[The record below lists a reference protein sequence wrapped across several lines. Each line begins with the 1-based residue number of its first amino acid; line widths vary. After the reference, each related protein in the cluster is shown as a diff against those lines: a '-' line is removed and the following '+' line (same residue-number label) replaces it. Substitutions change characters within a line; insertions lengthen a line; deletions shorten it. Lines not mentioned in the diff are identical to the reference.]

1 MRPLNTTTATA
12 SAPWAIYL
20 FGALAELLFGYDT
33 GIIGVAMLSLKK
45 EFALDPA
52 TQGFVVSS
60 LLLGAAIGVGLAD
73 RLADKFGRKA
83 LIIATGIVFAAGG
96 LAGAFAPDVLFLVIA
111 RFVMG
116 VGVGASAVVVSV
128 YLVEVAPT
136 RHRGKVGSLGQL
148 MVVLGILSAYLVGYA
163 LQPSD
168 GWRLMIGLSIVP
180 AVILTVGMV
189 FVPETPRWFIT
200 KGRSTE
206 ALQSLL
212 RLGRTST
219 AAQAEADE
227 LQRAHDLNPTATRS
241 TGAVIR
247 DMFAGSIRHFTLAAF
262 TLAVLV
268 QFVGTNSI
276 LYFAPTTLVHAGF
289 GTSAAVTANLSVGIA
304 NVLFTLLGMWL
315 VDRYDR
321 RHLLTIGTTGMFIA
335 MAGLAIYTF
344 IQPEPSTTGAW
355 VTLTGMILFLS
366 SFAMSWG
373 VCVRVIVSELFPSSI
388 RATAAGLTLVLNW
401 VANFIVGQTFPSLLA
416 FSASLS
422 FAIFAAVGLLAMLFI
437 RRGLPETGGGRTL
450 EQVQEEA
457 VSRV

>member
-1 MRPLNTTTATA
+1 MHPANSTTRRA
-12 SAPWAIYL
+12 SAPWVIYL

-33 GIIGVAMLSLKK
+33 GIIGVAMLSIKK
-45 EFALDPA
+45 DFTLDPA
-52 TQGFVVSS
+52 MQGFVVSS
-60 LLLGAAIGVGLAD
+60 LLLGAAIGVGVAG

-83 LIIATGIVFAAGG
+83 LIVATGIVFAAGG
-96 LAGAFAPDVLFLVIA
+96 LAGAVAPTVLLLVLA

-116 VGVGASAVVVSV
+116 IGVGASAVVVSV

-136 RHRGKVGSLGQL
+136 RHRGKIGSLGQL
-148 MVVLGILSAYLVGYA
+148 MVVLGILFAYLVGYA

-168 GWRLMIGLSIVP
+168 AWRLMIGLSVVP
-180 AVILTVGMV
+180 AIILSVGMI
-189 FVPETPRWFIT
+189 FVPETPRWFIS
-200 KGRSTE
+200 KGRGSE
-206 ALQSLL
+206 ALQALI
-212 RLGRTST
+212 RLGRSNA

-227 LQRAHDLNPTATRS
+227 LQRAHDLNPNATRS
-241 TGAVIR
+241 TGAVIK
-247 DMFAGSIRHFTLAAF
+247 DMFSGSIRHFTLAAF

-315 VDRYDR
+315 VDRYNR
-321 RHLLTIGTTGMFIA
+321 RHLLTIGTTGMFVA
-335 MAGLAIYTF
+335 MAGLALYTF
-344 IQPEPSTTGAW
+344 LQPEPSPTGAW
-355 VTLTGMILFLS
+355 VTLAGMIVFLS

-373 VCVRVIVSELFPSSI
+373 VCVRVVVSELFPSSI

-422 FAIFAAVGLLAMLFI
+422 FTIFAVVGLLAMLFI
-437 RRGLPETGGGRTL
+437 RRGLPETGGGRSL
-450 EQVQEEA
+450 EQVQEAA
-457 VSRV
+457 VNRI